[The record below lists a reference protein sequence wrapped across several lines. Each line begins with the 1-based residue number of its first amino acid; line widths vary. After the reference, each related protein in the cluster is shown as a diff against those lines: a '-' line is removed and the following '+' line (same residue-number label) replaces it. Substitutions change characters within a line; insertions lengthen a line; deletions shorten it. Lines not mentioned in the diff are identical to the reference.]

1 MMKTKIFFPIFLAF
15 FCLIVSCNTDTDFS
29 TLESDCQIVEI
40 IDKAKTLTLEK
51 DTAWYVS
58 SDNSPQFYCDKHKI
72 TTFFNVLRD
81 LQLQGLSSY
90 DEKLGFEFE
99 IRIKK
104 KNGKVVKTLGF
115 NPVPNSPQLIGSC
128 NGGKCYIVAIPG
140 LQENP
145 SCNFSTD
152 PGYWKNLS
160 LLDLVAEKISFL
172 KVVNY
177 IDTLQSFSIK
187 INDNAFLV
195 QDFFGK
201 EVDASQSR
209 VRGFL
214 GSLSGVY
221 RAKEYFE
228 KLDLD
233 EKDKIFSLSIET
245 FPPLESI
252 GFDFYKKYSNGKPDF
267 NLMYF
272 KTDVSCGTVTYYDF
286 ERFFIE
292 LNLLIETEKN

>member
-1 MMKTKIFFPIFLAF
+1 M
-15 FCLIVSCNTDTDFS
+15 
-29 TLESDCQIVEI
+29 
-40 IDKAKTLTLEK
+40 
-51 DTAWYVS
+51 
-58 SDNSPQFYCDKHKI
+58 
-72 TTFFNVLRD
+72 
-81 LQLQGLSSY
+81 
-90 DEKLGFEFE
+90 
-99 IRIKK
+99 
-104 KNGKVVKTLGF
+104 
-115 NPVPNSPQLIGSC
+115 
-128 NGGKCYIVAIPG
+128 
-140 LQENP
+140 
-145 SCNFSTD
+145 
-152 PGYWKNLS
+152 
-160 LLDLVAEKISFL
+160 DLVAEKISFL

-187 INDNAFLV
+187 INGNAFLV